1 MTIRNII
8 VGVVALLCLTAVWAA
23 IAQHQQILTL
33 RAEQQ
38 RLIAASEHPAQFTSL
53 ASQTLESSANPS
65 QSAAVSSELLR
76 LRGEVGV
83 LTRRRRELEGIDKE
97 NERLR
102 LQLASTPSSNAP
114 GPRLSPGY
122 IRKNQAQMAGYNSPE
137 DTLQTF
143 LWAMANHNYQAILD
157 ALSPQAAQQFAANM
171 PVAQSSNLFHE
182 VDTAIPGLGV
192 VGRKDLPDGGVELTV
207 EMAPGIAQP
216 MRFER
221 LNGQWK
227 IGDPGL

>member
-1 MTIRNII
+1 MKIRNVI
-8 VGVVALLCLTAVWAA
+8 VGVVALLCLTAVWATV
-23 IAQHQQILTL
+23 AQHQQIITL

-38 RLIAASEHPAQFTSL
+38 RLGAESEQPRQL
-53 ASQTLESSANPS
+53 ASLSSPTPESSANPS
-65 QSAAVSSELLR
+65 QPATVSSELLR

-83 LTRRRRELEGIDKE
+83 LTRRRRELDGVERE

-102 LQLASTPSSNAP
+102 LQFASTPSSNAP
-114 GPRLSPGY
+114 GPKLSPGY

-157 ALSPQAAQQFAANM
+157 ALSPQAAQQFATNM

-182 VDTAIPGLGV
+182 VDTTLPGLGV